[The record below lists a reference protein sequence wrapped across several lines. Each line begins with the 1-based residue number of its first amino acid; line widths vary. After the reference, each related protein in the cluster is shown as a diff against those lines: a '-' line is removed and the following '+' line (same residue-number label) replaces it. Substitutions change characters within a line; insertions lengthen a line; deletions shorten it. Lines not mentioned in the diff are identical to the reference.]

1 MSRTVSILWLALGMA
16 SCGCVSVTTKITGSS
31 RAGAE
36 QLLLTGTFD
45 RAVGSIDFRPLSGH
59 RVYLETSQV
68 SAADSGW
75 VIFSLRR
82 EMARQGLLLVS
93 DKKEAQ
99 TLIEAAL
106 GAYGTDEVDCRF
118 SLPSTFSLGLLPV
131 STGASATNGLIHKNR
146 QDAVVKLALFAYD
159 AKTRQLVWES
169 NTVMECGYLDR
180 QYLGTANISR
190 QTSLPSWSLTRLARS
205 DRGSRESRVTLR
217 PSSPQG
223 ELYQDLVFAVPWSL
237 SENSICALS

>member
-36 QLLLTGTFD
+36 QLLLTGTSD

-106 GAYGTDEVDCRF
+106 VLTGQMRSIADSPFPARSRWDYCRF
-118 SLPSTFSLGLLPV
+118 RPAGRLP
-131 STGASATNGLIHKNR
+131 
-146 QDAVVKLALFAYD
+146 
-159 AKTRQLVWES
+159 
-169 NTVMECGYLDR
+169 
-180 QYLGTANISR
+180 TA
-190 QTSLPSWSLTRLARS
+190 
-205 DRGSRESRVTLR
+205 
-217 PSSPQG
+217 
-223 ELYQDLVFAVPWSL
+223 
-237 SENSICALS
+237 

>member
-1 MSRTVSILWLALGMA
+1 MSRTVRILWLALGMA

-36 QLLLTGTFD
+36 QLLLTGTSD

-82 EMARQGLLLVS
+82 EMARHGLLLVS

-190 QTSLPSWSLTRLARS
+190 QTSLPEL
-205 DRGSRESRVTLR
+205 ESYPPRQVR
-217 PSSPQG
+217 
-223 ELYQDLVFAVPWSL
+223 
-237 SENSICALS
+237 